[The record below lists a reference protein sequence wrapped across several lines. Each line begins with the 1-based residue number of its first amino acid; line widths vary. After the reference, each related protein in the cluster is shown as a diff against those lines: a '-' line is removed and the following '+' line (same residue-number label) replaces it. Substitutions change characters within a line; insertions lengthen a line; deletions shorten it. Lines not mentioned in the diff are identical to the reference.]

1 MSDKIKNSVNNLE
14 AAYAKLDEYLA
25 LPIENDRDRSGIIKA
40 FEFTFEL
47 AWKTFQKIAID
58 EGLEAGGPK
67 SSLKQAF
74 KLNIITN
81 DQESIWLQML
91 EDRNLMSRTY
101 RDKLSKTVVERIQS
115 QYKDAI
121 KNTFQGLKNW

>member
-1 MSDKIKNSVNNLE
+1 
-14 AAYAKLDEYLA
+14 
-25 LPIENDRDRSGIIKA
+25 
-40 FEFTFEL
+40 
-47 AWKTFQKIAID
+47 
-58 EGLEAGGPK
+58 
-67 SSLKQAF
+67 
-74 KLNIITN
+74 
-81 DQESIWLQML
+81 ML